1 MSPCRNRQFYKL
13 LKLFRARS
21 LVIMNAVLHISAE
34 LTIFTPKYRR
44 TTQ

>member
-1 MSPCRNRQFYKL
+1 MQ
-13 LKLFRARS
+13 LFTYQVTN